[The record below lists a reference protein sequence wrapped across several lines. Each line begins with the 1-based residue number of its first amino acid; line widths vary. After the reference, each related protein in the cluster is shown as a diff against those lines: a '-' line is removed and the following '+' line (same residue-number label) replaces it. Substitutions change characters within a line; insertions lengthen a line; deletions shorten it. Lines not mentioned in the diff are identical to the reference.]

1 MEQDRPRR
9 RALAFGWLAVVAAV
23 LYLTWWGILR
33 GAAASGDLAVGYGA
47 ASAWVRGEDPYDLA
61 VLTAHVRAGGADQ
74 TIAGSL
80 QTLLDVYFPTTLPSF
95 APLAPLSWDQAK
107 FAVLA
112 LNVAATA
119 FIAWGLVRLL
129 GWRRSEARTLWLVAF
144 VLGLAPLHTTMA
156 IGQVAILA
164 TAAIVAAMVLER
176 SGRPIWA
183 GVFYGLAIVLKVQIG
198 LPFLVYLAWRRRWVT
213 AAVAAAIPLAVT
225 VISAV
230 RMEAAGVP
238 WYRSWMDNLALLSGP
253 GGINDPGP
261 LNDDRYSL
269 VNLQYLLQSVGV
281 GGLAA
286 DAITLV
292 AVAIVALTLV
302 SLVRGRELDRELLV
316 LSGVA
321 VLTLL
326 VTYHRYYDAVLL
338 VLPIAWGLAMLRT
351 RPVAAIVVLVLCANF
366 LFPFQTALHDL
377 QQRGILPAWASDNPF
392 WQTVLMTQHVW
403 ALVLLVGALLWVAW
417 DQSRHDTE
425 SLPDGDA
432 MA

>member
-1 MEQDRPRR
+1 
-9 RALAFGWLAVVAAV
+9 
-23 LYLTWWGILR
+23 
-33 GAAASGDLAVGYGA
+33 
-47 ASAWVRGEDPYDLA
+47 
-61 VLTAHVRAGGADQ
+61 
-74 TIAGSL
+74 
-80 QTLLDVYFPTTLPSF
+80 
-95 APLAPLSWDQAK
+95 
-107 FAVLA
+107 
-112 LNVAATA
+112 
-119 FIAWGLVRLL
+119 
-129 GWRRSEARTLWLVAF
+129 
-144 VLGLAPLHTTMA
+144 
-156 IGQVAILA
+156 
-164 TAAIVAAMVLER
+164 
-176 SGRPIWA
+176 
-183 GVFYGLAIVLKVQIG
+183 
-198 LPFLVYLAWRRRWVT
+198 
-213 AAVAAAIPLAVT
+213 
-225 VISAV
+225 
-230 RMEAAGVP
+230 
-238 WYRSWMDNLALLSGP
+238 MDNLALLSGP

-417 DQSRHDTE
+417 DQSRRDTE

>member
-47 ASAWVRGEDPYDLA
+47 GSAWVRGEDPYDLA

-74 TIAGSL
+74 PIAGRL

-112 LNVAATA
+112 LNIAAAA

-198 LPFLVYLAWRRRWVT
+198 LPIPGLPRLAPALGDGGCRGGDPARCDRHLGACGWRPRASHGIARGWTTLRSCPV
-213 AAVAAAIPLAVT
+213 P
-225 VISAV
+225 
-230 RMEAAGVP
+230 AG
-238 WYRSWMDNLALLSGP
+238 S
-253 GGINDPGP
+253 
-261 LNDDRYSL
+261 
-269 VNLQYLLQSVGV
+269 
-281 GGLAA
+281 
-286 DAITLV
+286 T
-292 AVAIVALTLV
+292 
-302 SLVRGRELDRELLV
+302 
-316 LSGVA
+316 
-321 VLTLL
+321 
-326 VTYHRYYDAVLL
+326 
-338 VLPIAWGLAMLRT
+338 T
-351 RPVAAIVVLVLCANF
+351 RA
-366 LFPFQTALHDL
+366 
-377 QQRGILPAWASDNPF
+377 R
-392 WQTVLMTQHVW
+392 
-403 ALVLLVGALLWVAW
+403 
-417 DQSRHDTE
+417 
-425 SLPDGDA
+425 
-432 MA
+432 